1 MNRLSGRLA
10 AALLAAC
17 FAAAS
22 PSVASGEETARLAT
36 TDLHIEVTGV
46 KNPKGVVQYAIFDS
60 PRNFPSRAGRVA
72 KGEVPATSP
81 KTEIVVKGLRPGTYA
96 VAIFHDENLNDDFDQ
111 GIFGIPL
118 ENYGFSNNATG
129 FFSAPD
135 FDDAKFPVGGQRT
148 TISITIS
155 R

>member
-1 MNRLSGRLA
+1 MSRFSGRLA
-10 AALLAAC
+10 AALLLAMCLA
-17 FAAAS
+17 
-22 PSVASGEETARLAT
+22 SVASSGDETARLPGG
-36 TDLHIEVTGV
+36 DLHIEVSGV
-46 KNPKGVVQYAIFDS
+46 KSTKGVVQYAVFDS
-60 PRNFPSRAGRVA
+60 ARHFPSRFGRVA

-96 VAIFHDENLNDDFDQ
+96 VAIFHDENQNDDFDQ

-118 ENYGFSNNATG
+118 EDYGFSNNAAG
-129 FFSAPD
+129 FFSAPA
-135 FDDAKFPVGGQRT
+135 FEDAKFAVSGQRT